1 MLLCL
6 VMIAVSNLADYL
18 HEKKIHG
25 CNTGLTPE
33 EKAYMKIMLEQEEQD
48 ERDFYL
54 SLKND

>member
-1 MLLCL
+1 
-6 VMIAVSNLADYL
+6 MIAVSNLADYL